1 VDFLEPGFA
10 QRSLRGFRQENRS
23 TLQPDDGSLREICL
37 GWAYASESE
46 PVDFVVF
53 SLERVPVSICSNR
66 GELATQLTAA
76 ARITFFVSPCKLGI
90 GCSISQ

>member
-1 VDFLEPGFA
+1 VILLSGSVDFLEPGFA

-53 SLERVPVSICSNR
+53 SLERVSVSIAATAESLQLSLR
-66 GELATQLTAA
+66 RRLELRSLFRRA
-76 ARITFFVSPCKLGI
+76 S
-90 GCSISQ
+90 